1 MTTTTQTPS
10 GSHQEPTLTFPM
22 KGDAQFD
29 LCEARL
35 KEISQDI
42 AKKLTDKEKEEF
54 RNEEDSYVAWDFF
67 KWEMIYR
74 LSKES
79 VNFNE
84 GTDDC
89 QEFIDDITDDLAM
102 DRTRDIG
109 VKK

>member
-54 RNEEDSYVAWDFF
+54 RNDEDSYNAWDFF
-67 KWEMIYR
+67 KWEMIDR
-74 LSKES
+74 LSEEIANFKER
-79 VNFNE
+79 
-84 GTDDC
+84 TDDC

-102 DRTRDIG
+102 DICSEIG
-109 VKK
+109 VK